1 MNANLFTRVIVNT
14 VVPIGVIAGGFA
26 MARTIIADRPEPQVQ
41 ERVEAPTLVRV
52 LTAQAEQGRPVV
64 RAQGTVVPSR
74 QLNVVSEVSGRIVRM
89 HPGVTVGGLIPEGT
103 ELFSIDSSSYRI
115 NVAER
120 ETELATAQANLEIE
134 RGRQAVAARE
144 WEIFREAL
152 GTEGANPELATR
164 APQLATAQTAID
176 AAEVRLRRARL
187 DLSRTS
193 IRAPFDAIVLNES
206 AEEGLLVAP
215 SGPLATLAATDV
227 YWVQASV
234 PVDDLPTLAIPE
246 FNAVTGSP
254 VTVVQNYGTRQFRR
268 QGEIV
273 RLLPEMDTVGR
284 LARVLVAVRDP
295 LLQTDESA
303 ELRAQGQVPLLLGT
317 YVELE
322 FAALDARSVVRLP
335 RSVVK
340 DGRDVWVMTDEDRL
354 AVRRVEIAWREESDV
369 LLADGVRPGERVVV
383 SHIETAV
390 DGMALRL
397 SSESEA
403 SDAAPTEAADE

>member
-1 MNANLFTRVIVNT
+1 MTANLFTRVIVNT
-14 VVPIGVIAGGFA
+14 VVPVGVIAGGVVA
-26 MARTIIADRPEPQVQ
+26 ARTIIADRPEPQVQ

-52 LTAQAEQGRPVV
+52 LTAQTEEGRPLV

-74 QLNVVSEVSGRIVRM
+74 QLSVVSEVSGRIVRM
-89 HPGVTVGGLIPEGT
+89 HPEVTVGGLIPEGT
-103 ELFSIDSSSYRI
+103 EIFSIDSSSYRI

-120 ETELATAQANLEIE
+120 ETELATARANLEIE
-134 RGRQAVAARE
+134 RGRQAVAERE

-152 GTEGANPELATR
+152 GTEGANSELATR
-164 APQLATAQTAID
+164 APQMATAQTAID

-187 DLSRTS
+187 DLNRTS
-193 IRAPFDAIVLNES
+193 IRAPFDAIVLNET
-206 AEEGLLVAP
+206 AEEGLLVSP
-215 SGPLATLAATDV
+215 SGPLATIAATDV
-227 YWVQASV
+227 YWVQAAV

-246 FNAVTGSP
+246 FNAQSGSP

-322 FAALDARSVVRLP
+322 FSAVHARPVVRLP

-340 DGRDVWVMTDEDRL
+340 DGHDVWVMTDEDRL
-354 AVRRVEIAWREESDV
+354 AVRRVEIAWREENDV
-369 LLADGVRPGERVVV
+369 LVAEGVRPGERVVV

-397 SSESEA
+397 SDAPEPA
-403 SDAAPTEAADE
+403 SDEPTEADDE